1 MSLETSKGGGKDPNE
16 EHDDAI
22 ARGKDHVPANISE
35 GQNKPPPQDVP
46 FKIKSGG

>member
-1 MSLETSKGGGKDPNE
+1 MDIKTSKGGTDPNE
-16 EHDDAI
+16 ERDNER

-35 GQNKPPPQDVP
+35 GQNKPPPQETS